1 MKTQAWGWLVAAVL
15 AAGLNAS
22 YHDGGL
28 EWAHRIAGSVE
39 HMSNA
44 VLALATGHADRFL
57 AEAQILGAREET
69 ASCPLS
75 AALARVQARIAR
87 TQSRIAR
94 SRARTDRFDAERLN
108 DSFEVMSARQEA
120 EMARIEADGARIEAE
135 VSRMRVPDA
144 GFAPAMVSMRKV
156 ACPRVRFTMPAMP
169 RIKMPAA
176 PEIHINVPSA
186 GPV

>member
-39 HMSNA
+39 HSSNA

-57 AEAQILGAREET
+57 AEAQVLAARQET

-75 AALARVQARIAR
+75 AALARVQSRIVR
-87 TQSRIAR
+87 TQTRIAR
-94 SRARTDRFDAERLN
+94 SRVDAERFN
-108 DSFEVMSARQEA
+108 DGFEVMSAREEA
-120 EMARIEADGARIEAE
+120 EMARIEADRSRIEAE
-135 VSRMRVPDA
+135 VANMRIPAAD
-144 GFAPAMVSMRKV
+144 FAPV
-156 ACPRVRFTMPAMP
+156 
-169 RIKMPAA
+169 
-176 PEIHINVPSA
+176 
-186 GPV
+186 

>member
-1 MKTQAWGWLVAAVL
+1 ML

-28 EWAHRIAGSVE
+28 EWAHRIASSVE
-39 HMSNA
+39 HSSSA
-44 VLALATGHADRFL
+44 VLALASGHADRFL
-57 AEAQILGAREET
+57 AEAQVLAARQGT

-75 AALARVQARIAR
+75 TALARVQTRIAQ
-87 TQSRIAR
+87 TQTRIAR
-94 SRARTDRFDAERLN
+94 SRADRFDADRFN
-108 DSFEVMSARQEA
+108 DSFEVMSAREEA
-120 EMARIEADGARIEAE
+120 EMARIEANGARIEAE
-135 VSRMRVPDA
+135 VSRTRVPDA
-144 GFAPAMVSMRKV
+144 DFAPAMISIRKV

-176 PEIHINVPSA
+176 PVIHVNAPSA

>member
-28 EWAHRIAGSVE
+28 EWAHQIAGSVE
-39 HMSNA
+39 HSSTA

-57 AEAQILGAREET
+57 AEAQILGARQET

-75 AALARVQARIAR
+75 TALARIQ
-87 TQSRIAR
+87 TRIAR
-94 SRARTDRFDAERLN
+94 SRKGTDNFGADNFADDFNGSFD
-108 DSFEVMSARQEA
+108 VMSSREEA
-120 EMARIEADGARIEAE
+120 AMAKIEADRARLEAE
-135 VSRMRVPDA
+135 VGRMQIPAAD
-144 GFAPAMVSMRKV
+144 FAPAVVSLHNV
-156 ACPRVRFTMPAMP
+156 ACPRVRFATPEVP
-169 RIKMPAA
+169 RIKMPVA
-176 PEIHINVPSA
+176 PVIRVDVSSA